1 MFYPLLKVGVLKSP
15 TMTVCLFLP
24 SVLPVFTLYVRCF
37 EVGWIFIPNCW
48 VFLMNWSFYNY
59 ATFFLVSYKS
69 FWLSLFLSDISIA
82 PCALFW
88 SQFTWS
94 AFPHPFA
101 FSLCAPLNLKCKWT
115 GAAVQ
120 KTHRDRGPT
129 WGIVTRRGVYSG
141 GETWD

>member
-101 FSLCAPLNLKCKWT
+101 FSLCAPLNLKWVFCREHTVGLFLQPIQPLFVFWL
-115 GAAVQ
+115 GL
-120 KTHRDRGPT
+120 THLYF
-129 WGIVTRRGVYSG
+129 W
-141 GETWD
+141 